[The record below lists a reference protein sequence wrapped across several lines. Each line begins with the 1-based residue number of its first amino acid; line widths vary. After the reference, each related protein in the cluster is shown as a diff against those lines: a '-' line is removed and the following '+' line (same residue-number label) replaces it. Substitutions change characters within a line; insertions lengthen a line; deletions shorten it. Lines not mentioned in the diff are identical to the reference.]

1 MVPASRGRSPA
12 DVRDSASLLFQFIFH
27 WLDITRR
34 MLLAN
39 TPEEDGKKKPGGGSG
54 QRQPSS
60 LTGSQDQ
67 TFFG

>member
-1 MVPASRGRSPA
+1 
-12 DVRDSASLLFQFIFH
+12 LLFQFIFH

-67 TFFG
+67 NFFG